1 MNTACPSPSFA
12 RRWGNEQ
19 TELIKEINKQ
29 LPIDLATRL
38 QLIYLRVQWDMRHE
52 NLSSYQTAYYP
63 SMPVINTVK
72 NQESLE
78 LGKEGNAEGIEC
90 ITSATPLSFKDDEHL

>member
-1 MNTACPSPSFA
+1 
-12 RRWGNEQ
+12 
-19 TELIKEINKQ
+19 
-29 LPIDLATRL
+29 
-38 QLIYLRVQWDMRHE
+38 MRHE